1 MKKILFVLFILFN
14 FAGQA
19 FAAPHK
25 IISLNPVGTEILFAL
40 GQEDKIA
47 GVTSYCDWP
56 PEAKKKKRVAD
67 YFNGMNLESIIANGV
82 DLLVISDLQDSLIP
96 RLKRLGVNYV
106 VIKQANIAEALNS
119 VRAVGKACGA
129 QKKADEIVRG
139 IQKDLDAV
147 RKKTAVCRK
156 PSVVICVSRELS
168 EPRVR
173 NFYAAGHET
182 FYSELLDIAGG
193 RNLVK
198 SRSTNYQR
206 ISAEGLTALNPDAI
220 IDVVGDKS
228 VYHSDIKK
236 IDVNTLFNKANL
248 KRQWTSSAAVK
259 AARDGRVYIFDGTLF
274 LRPGPRMAQIAL
286 AFAKALHPDIF
297 SK

>member
-96 RLKRLGVNYV
+96 RLKQLGVKYV
-106 VIKQANIAEALNS
+106 IIKQANISEVLSS
-119 VRAVGKACGA
+119 VRAVGDACGA

-139 IQKDLDAV
+139 IQEKLDAV
-147 RKKTAVCRK
+147 RKKTAACKK

-173 NFYAAGHET
+173 NFYAAGHKT

-206 ISAEGLTALNPDAI
+206 ISAEGLTALNPDVI

-259 AARDGRVYIFDGTLF
+259 AARDNRVYIFDGTLF

-286 AFAKALHPDIF
+286 AFAMVLHPENL
-297 SK
+297 